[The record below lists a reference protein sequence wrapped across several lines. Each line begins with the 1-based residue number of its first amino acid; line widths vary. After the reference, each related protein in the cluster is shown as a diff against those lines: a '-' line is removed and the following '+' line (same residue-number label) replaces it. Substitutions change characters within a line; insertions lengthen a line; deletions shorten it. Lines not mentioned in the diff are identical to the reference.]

1 MMGYS
6 RLFFRIIWMSAFFS
20 PVILPAQG
28 KERKEASLFYNDR
41 PAHPYDIILSRPTDH
56 SITVSLLAEEEFS
69 GYIKYGK
76 QMTTLNSRSVNFRVT
91 NEKAIAVELTG
102 LEADTR
108 YYYQWV
114 YTSAGKKE
122 EQASPVYFFHTQRKN
137 GQSFVFDI
145 MADSHLDENT
155 STAVYEKTLQNIIR
169 DSADLLLD
177 LGDTW
182 MTDKYSPD
190 YRESLKQYLAQR
202 YYFGLAARNSALF
215 LTLGN
220 HDGEYTRGGGRAVSD
235 SMLSWSTSTRK
246 KYYFNPQP
254 DGFYTG
260 DPSGDQNYY
269 AWEWG
274 DALFIVLDPFRYTK
288 QNRDP
293 WQRTLGKT
301 QYDWL
306 VETLKHSD
314 KKLKFVFIH
323 NLVGGK
329 DNKGLA
335 RGGAEASR
343 FYEWGGANAD
353 STAGFTV
360 HRPGWVM
367 PIHDLLVKYRVNAVF
382 HGHDHLFVQQ
392 ERDGIIYQTLPQPG
406 ASRYGNTNSAAE
418 YGYLS
423 GVIKNAPG
431 YLRVKISGGKASVE
445 FVQSAADTRNENQK
459 VLYSYLISSK

>member
-1 MMGYS
+1 MKVSGW
-6 RLFFRIIWMSAFFS
+6 LFFRSLLLLVFFS
-20 PVILPAQG
+20 PVDLSAQG
-28 KERKEASLFYNDR
+28 KELKEASVFYNDR

-56 SITVSLLAEEEFS
+56 SITVSLLAEEEFF

-76 QMTTLNSRSVNFRVT
+76 HSARLNSRSVNVSVT

-114 YTSAGKKE
+114 YTSAAKKE
-122 EQASPVYFFHTQRKN
+122 EKASPIYFFHTQRKH

-155 STAVYEKTLQNIIR
+155 STTVYEKTLQNIIR
-169 DSADLLLD
+169 DSADLLID

-182 MTDKYSPD
+182 MTDKYSPN

-202 YYFGLAARNSALF
+202 YYFGLAARSSSLF

-235 SMLSWSTSTRK
+235 SMMSWSTATRK

-260 DPSGDQNYY
+260 DPAGDQNYFS
-269 AWEWG
+269 WEWG
-274 DALFIVLDPFRYTK
+274 DAIFIVLDPFRYTK

-293 WQRTLGKT
+293 WQRTLGKQ

-306 VETLKHSD
+306 VETLKHSE

-323 NLVGGK
+323 NLVGGM
-329 DNKGLA
+329 DRKGLA

-343 FYEWGGANAD
+343 FFEWGGANAD
-353 STAGFTV
+353 STEGFTV

-367 PIHDLLVKYRVNAVF
+367 PIHDLLVKYKVSAVF

-392 ERDGIIYQTLPQPG
+392 ERDGIIYQTVPQPG

-431 YLRVKISGGKASVE
+431 YLRVKVSGGKAFVE